1 MTFNILSLDGGGIR
15 GILSAQL
22 LSQIEAVL
30 QQQTGKRLY
39 DYFDLIAGTS
49 TGSILAGGLAVGK
62 SGEQLVQLYLREG
75 RRIFPYTGMG
85 SYFSPKRWG
94 LIVQHGLSAPKFSH
108 QGLRQVLR
116 EQFGQRQLADLSD
129 RAPKLLIPAY
139 DTTARRP
146 ILFKSWE
153 PNAYA
158 ATRLWEAVLCS
169 ASAPTFFPAY
179 PLKLAGQVHS
189 VVDGGVGANNPAT
202 CAIAAAL
209 NLGYPLKEIRLLSIG
224 TGQGQQAYH
233 YKDTRHWG
241 AVQWAKRILDVVMD
255 APMDIVAQTAEQMV
269 TLGKRYP
276 NHYLR
281 LQPELSTQ
289 YLNQVL
295 DPELRAALKPYITKP
310 PQINEAIDDARPAN
324 LRTLIALAMGYF
336 RNQPLI
342 YPVGY
347 RQPKQMSLTEAV
359 QVWISSSVVSERDGF
374 AMSEWR

>member
-22 LSQIEAVL
+22 LSHVEAVL
-30 QQQTGKRLY
+30 QAQTGKRLY
-39 DYFDLIAGTS
+39 EYFDLIAGTS

-75 RRIFPYTGMG
+75 RRIFPYTGIK
-85 SYFSPKRWG
+85 SYFSPQRWG
-94 LIVQHGLSAPKFSH
+94 LVLQHGLSAPKFSH

-116 EQFGQRQLADLSD
+116 EQFGQRRLEELSD

-139 DTTARRP
+139 DTTARQP

-153 PNAYA
+153 NNAYA
-158 ATRLWEAVLCS
+158 GTRLWEAALCS
-169 ASAPTFFPAY
+169 ASAPTFFPSY
-179 PLKLAGQVHS
+179 PLKLEGKVHS
-189 VVDGGVGANNPAT
+189 VVDGGVGANNPAS

-224 TGQGQQAYH
+224 TGQGQQPYP
-233 YKDTRHWG
+233 YQDTRHWG
-241 AVQWAKRILDVVMD
+241 AAQWAKHILDLVMA
-255 APMDIVAQTAEQMV
+255 APMDLVAQTAEQMI
-269 TLGKRYP
+269 TLGNRYP

-281 LQPELSTQ
+281 LQPELSTS
-289 YLNQVL
+289 YLNQIL
-295 DPELRAALKPYITKP
+295 DAELRAALKPYVSKRPT
-310 PQINEAIDDARPAN
+310 INEAIDDARPAN
-324 LRTLIALAMGYF
+324 LQTLIALATGYF

-359 QVWISSSVVSERDGF
+359 QVWISSTVLSERDGF
-374 AMSEWR
+374 AMTEWR